1 MSVNTPQPAPE
12 AGASNGIMA
21 RLKAIPIW
29 GVAAAVIVGVM
40 LLIFVIGIIVALV
53 TDAQQTAAKFQ
64 IIRDV
69 FIIVLSLQGILIIAA
84 LAVLILQVARLVN
97 LLQNEVMPI
106 LNNARETLNAAK
118 GSVEFVGTN
127 VTDPLIR
134 VGGFLAGARVLFNE
148 LGGIRR
154 AVRTENGQHEPVQRD

>member
-1 MSVNTPQPAPE
+1 MSTNSPQPTA
-12 AGASNGIMA
+12 ANGITA
-21 RLKAIPIW
+21 RLKAVPVW
-29 GVAAAVIVGVM
+29 GWAAGGIALVFV
-40 LLIFVIGIIVALV
+40 LIFVIGIVVALV

-64 IIRDV
+64 IIRDL

-134 VGGFLAGARVLFNE
+134 AGGFLAGARVLFAE

-154 AVRTENGQHEPVQRD
+154 AVRSENGEPLKPE